1 MARPTDRPSQRPSTG
16 RPDHRTGNRP
26 QGQGNRPQ
34 GPGHG
39 HPDSRGRPDAMIGK
53 APARRPRQ
61 EAAPLPANLA
71 KYPGAASVVLRP
83 GTSTPVLAGHPW
95 IFSGAVAH
103 VVTHDGQ
110 PPVAGMPCAVFDPH
124 GRFLGHGT
132 YNPNSQIAVRVV
144 EPGLDGLEPQ
154 KLPDTKTLVVS
165 RLQRAADLRKTVGLP
180 SERTTAW
187 RMVNSE
193 GDGMPGLMIDR
204 YGDGAVVAVSS
215 AGADKWLP
223 FLVESLQKDHGCKWV
238 LARVPTDIHPS
249 EGLVGGRVNAY
260 GDVPLVAEVLHN
272 GLKMRVEPAAGQKT
286 GMYIDQRENH
296 RMVGGL
302 AQDRFVLDAFSHAGG
317 FGLHCAQ
324 GGAKRVV
331 CVDASQRAVDLVLA
345 HAEDNQLPQVEAEC
359 ADAVHVLRHY
369 AELEIEGEKPSLVI
383 VDPPKFATRTAAVEQ
398 ALKKYGHVNQLAMQ
412 AVQAGGLLV
421 TCSCSGLVDRQA
433 FLRMLAQAA
442 HAAGRVV
449 QLLDLRGAGMDHPVA
464 PAHPE
469 GAYLKVAVLRVTV
482 REA

>member
-1 MARPTDRPSQRPSTG
+1 MARPTDRPAPRRNDSS
-16 RPDHRTGNRP
+16 RPDHARPGNRA
-26 QGQGNRPQ
+26 QGQ
-34 GPGHG
+34 G

-53 APARRPRQ
+53 APPRRPRQ
-61 EAAPLPANLA
+61 DAAPLPANLA

-132 YNPNSQIAVRVV
+132 YNPASQIAVRVV

-154 KLPDTKTLVVS
+154 KLPDTCTLVRA
-165 RLQRAADLRKTVGLP
+165 RLKRAAELRAQVGLP
-180 SERTTAW
+180 SAETTAY

-215 AGADKWLP
+215 AGADRWLP
-223 FLVESLQKDHGCKWV
+223 HLVEALQGEHGCAWV

-260 GDVPLVAEVLHN
+260 GDVPLVVEVQHN

-286 GMYIDQRENH
+286 GMYIDQRDNH
-296 RMVGGL
+296 KLVGGL
-302 AQDRFVLDAFSHAGG
+302 AKGRFVLDAFSHTGG
-317 FGLHCAQ
+317 FGLHCARQ
-324 GGAKRVV
+324 GAKRVV

-345 HAEDNQLPQVEAEC
+345 HAEDNGLMSVEAEC

-369 AELEIEGEKPSLVI
+369 AELEDEGAKPSLVV

-412 AVQAGGLLV
+412 AVQPGGLLV